1 MKESIN
7 YHLFWKEWFRKKELY
22 EKINRPD
29 IRLEA
34 IKKYIKGKNVL
45 DFGSGTGY
53 FIHRLANEGIRVT
66 GIDFFEEE
74 KVRKVKSKVLIL
86 LKSIKHLKLLEFE
99 EKFDTIIASE
109 VLEHLKTNEIYV
121 VLKFFFKWLKER
133 GRLIITVPYKE
144 KIERTV
150 LCPYCLRRFHPWL
163 HKQTFDER
171 NICQLLKKHGFVVEK
186 IRYITFLDFMN
197 LPSFLKYFLNLF
209 LTYFSNRGK
218 IWMAVISKKK

>member
-7 YHLFWKEWFRKKELY
+7 YQLFWKEWFRKKELY

-53 FIHRLANEGIRVT
+53 FVFRLANEGFRVT

-74 KVRKVKSKVLIL
+74 KIRKVKSKVLIL

-99 EKFDTIIASE
+99 EKFDTIILSE
-109 VLEHLKTNEIYV
+109 VLEHLNMNEIYV
-121 VLKFFFKWLKER
+121 VLRFFFKWLKER

-150 LCPYCLRRFHPWL
+150 LCPYCLRWFHPWL

-209 LTYFSNRGK
+209 LTYFSNRVK
-218 IWMAVISKKK
+218 IWMVVISKKK